1 MRRVG
6 CAATSSALH
15 REIGSASSCRLTT
28 SRAAGSFT
36 ATANKE
42 VQGLLDALGAARV
55 FDLEQPRFA
64 GAPTHPAHAPGFNY
78 FLHRHHAR
86 GAPEAR
92 TGASGIVAMPEHSGT
107 HIDALAHQAENLTL
121 HGGVHVDE
129 GVQTSVGFRQLGVET
144 MAPLVGRGLLLDVA
158 GERRLD
164 PEYAITP
171 ADLERA
177 AKHAQVEVRRD
188 DVVLVRTGFGSL
200 WSKPDEYLRAAGLS
214 AAGSRWLV
222 ERKVKAAGADNM
234 AFDVMGPA
242 DPELKMTLPGHILL
256 LVRAG
261 IPIIENLNLE
271 DLAAARVYEFVFV
284 CLPLKMRGA
293 TGSPVR
299 PIAIA

>member
-1 MRRVG
+1 VG
-6 CAATSSALH
+6 IKPLLEAL
-15 REIGSASSCRLTT
+15 E
-28 SRAAGSFT
+28 
-36 ATANKE
+36 
-42 VQGLLDALGAARV
+42 AARI
-55 FDLEQPRFA
+55 FDLEQLRYP

-92 TGASGIVAMPEHSGT
+92 TGASGIIVTPEHSGT
-107 HIDALAHQAENLTL
+107 HIDALSHQAENLTL
-121 HGGVHVDE
+121 HGGIHVDD
-129 GVQTSVGFRQLGVET
+129 GVQTSAGFRQLGVET
-144 MAPLVGRGLLLDVA
+144 MAPMVGRGVLLDVA
-158 GERRLD
+158 VDRRLD
-164 PEYAITP
+164 PDYAITP

-177 AKHAQVEVRRD
+177 AKQAQVQVKKD
-188 DVVLVRTGFGSL
+188 DVVLVRTGFGTL
-200 WSKPDEYLRAAGLS
+200 WSKPEEYLHAAGVS

-222 ERKVKAAGADNM
+222 ERKVKAVGADNM

-242 DPELKMTLPGHILL
+242 DPELKVTLPGHILL

-271 DLAAARVYEFVFV
+271 ELASAKVYEFLFV

>member
-1 MRRVG
+1 MIRP
-6 CAATSSALH
+6 
-15 REIGSASSCRLTT
+15 
-28 SRAAGSFT
+28 
-36 ATANKE
+36 
-42 VQGLLDALGAARV
+42 LLESIEKARV
-55 FDLEQPRFA
+55 FDLEQLRYA
-64 GAPTHPAHAPGFNY
+64 GAPSHPAHAPGFNY
-78 FLHRHHAR
+78 FLHRHHAH

-92 TGASGIVAMPEHSGT
+92 TGASGIIVTPEHSGT

-121 HGGVHVDE
+121 HGGVHVDD
-129 GVQTSVGFRQLGVET
+129 GVQTSAGFKKLGIET
-144 MAPLVGRGLLLDVA
+144 MAPLVSRGVLLDVA

-164 PEYAITP
+164 PNYAITP

-177 AKHAQVEVRRD
+177 ARVEVRKG
-188 DVVLVRTGFGSL
+188 DVVLIRTGYGAL
-200 WSKPDEYLRAAGLS
+200 WSNNEEYLRAAGVS

-222 ERKVKAAGADNM
+222 EREVSAAGADNM

-242 DPELKMTLPGHILL
+242 DPELKVTLPGHVLL

-271 DLAAARVYEFVFV
+271 ELAAAKVFEFLFV

-299 PIAIA
+299 PIAIG